1 MLNLHSGNCGGKSS
15 DVEVERDVVD
25 RFTTSRTLSVSYLNT
40 KVIVEKVYSLFFITP
55 P

>member
-25 RFTTSRTLSVSYLNT
+25 RSIQKKKRAQ
-40 KVIVEKVYSLFFITP
+40 ISLLETDEQVFW
-55 P
+55 